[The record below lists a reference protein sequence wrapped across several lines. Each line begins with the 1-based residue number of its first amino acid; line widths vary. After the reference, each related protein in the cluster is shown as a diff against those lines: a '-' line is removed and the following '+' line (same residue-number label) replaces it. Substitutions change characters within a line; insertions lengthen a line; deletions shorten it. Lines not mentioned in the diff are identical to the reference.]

1 MFSVID
7 KVNSALR
14 WFGVASVLLL
24 TFVVVREVFMRFVFN
39 RPSGWTIE
47 ISVIIQLAY
56 GFLCAGYVLRQRA
69 HITLES
75 IFDYVRQKTRAILL
89 MIGSIMGIIFCGIMV
104 YYSWQMVVAS
114 FRLGDRTMFMEW
126 PMSLIKLPVL
136 IGFFLLGTQFVADTW
151 RYYQQVSASSDSGA

>member
-7 KVNSALR
+7 KVNSSLR

-39 RPSGWTIE
+39 SPSGWTIE
-47 ISVIIQLAY
+47 VSVIIQLAY

-75 IFDYVRQKTRAILL
+75 IFDYVQHKTRAILL
-89 MIGSIMGIIFCGIMV
+89 MTGSIMGTIFCGIMA
-104 YYSWQMVVAS
+104 YYSWLMVAAS
-114 FRLGDRTMFMEW
+114 FRLGEVTPFMDW
-126 PMSLIKLPVL
+126 PIFLIKLPVL
-136 IGFFLLGTQFVADTW
+136 IGFILLGAQFAADTW
-151 RYYQQVSASSDSGA
+151 RYYQQVSVSSDSES